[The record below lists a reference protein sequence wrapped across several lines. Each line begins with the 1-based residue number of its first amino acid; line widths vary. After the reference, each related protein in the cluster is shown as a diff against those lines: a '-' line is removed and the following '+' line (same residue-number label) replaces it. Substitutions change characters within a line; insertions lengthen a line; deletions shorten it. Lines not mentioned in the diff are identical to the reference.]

1 MAGIMTDST
10 GDRTGPAAERCLD
23 TTGHRCPIPVLRTEA
38 ALRGLAFQ
46 GTQPLGGALAEQGWG
61 APPPQQQGWGAP
73 PPQQGWGAPPPMAPQ
88 RPAGGPQGRGRG
100 TTLPAWMTA
109 QNQ

>member
-1 MAGIMTDST
+1 MYKRQAKDWAKGAKLAPH
-10 GDRTGPAAERCLD
+10 RAEPKKQAPAPVPLQ
-23 TTGHRCPIPVLRTEA
+23 PIQQQWAPPPQ
-38 ALRGLAFQ
+38 Q
-46 GTQPLGGALAEQGWG
+46 GGWGAPPQQQGWG

-73 PPQQGWGAPPPMAPQ
+73 PPQQGWGAQPPMAPQ